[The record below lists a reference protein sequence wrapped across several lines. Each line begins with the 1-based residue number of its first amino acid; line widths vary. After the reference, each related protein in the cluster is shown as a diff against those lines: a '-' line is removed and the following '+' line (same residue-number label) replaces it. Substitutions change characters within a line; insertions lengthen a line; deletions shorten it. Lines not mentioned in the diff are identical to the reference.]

1 MDYYFIITAPVFDFK
16 AVIACL
22 YSSIV
27 FYRIAYFLLR
37 IKENE
42 FGSTFFFFVP
52 FGNIKTGLAD
62 FIITET
68 EDGTPVLYVVY

>member
-1 MDYYFIITAPVFDFK
+1 MDCYFIITAPVFDFE

-27 FYRIAYFLLR
+27 FYWIEYFLLR
-37 IKENE
+37 IKENK

-52 FGNIKTGLAD
+52 FGNIKTALAD

-68 EDGTPVLYVVY
+68 EGGNPILYVVY